1 MNEKRYVTIK
11 EIAKDLNLTLLAGE
25 NGFDNKVSV
34 EMLSRPGVEFA
45 GFLDFY
51 DKDRILLI
59 GSKEFKFLGTLTKK
73 LRIERVENVFKNL
86 PPAAIFSVNVEIPD
100 YFFDLGNKYNIPIL
114 KSKERTTPINSKL
127 YAYLRSNL
135 APRKTL
141 HGTLVDI
148 HGMGT
153 LIIGKS
159 GIGKSE
165 TALELV
171 KRGHIL
177 IADDRVDA
185 YETAPG
191 IIIGEAPNVL
201 KGFIEIRGIGIVNVI
216 QMLGAGS
223 YRENKKIRLVI
234 ELEVWNDKKE
244 YDRLGISGDHYEIF
258 GTTLPKVII
267 PILPGRNNATLVES
281 AAMNEKLK
289 FLGYNAAEDLIKKVN
304 ELANRKVNNN
314 DKEWKL

>member
-1 MNEKRYVTIK
+1 MSEIRSVKIK
-11 EIAKDLNLTLLAGE
+11 KIAKDLNLKLLAGE
-25 NGFDNKVSV
+25 KGINNLVTV

-59 GSKEFKFLGTLTKK
+59 GSKEYKFLGTLEKDLRTK
-73 LRIERVENVFKNL
+73 RVENVLKNL
-86 PPAAIFSVNVEIPD
+86 PPAVVFSINVDIPD
-100 YFFDLGNKYNIPIL
+100 YFITLGNKYNIPIL
-114 KSKERTTPINSKL
+114 KSSERTTPINSKL
-127 YAYLRSNL
+127 YAYLRSAL

-141 HGTLVDI
+141 HGTLLDI

-177 IADDRVDA
+177 IADDRVDV
-185 YETAPG
+185 YEAAPG

-201 KGFIEIRGIGIVNVI
+201 KGFLEIRGIGIVNVM
-216 QMLGAGS
+216 QMFGARS
-223 YRENKKIRLVI
+223 YRENKKVRLVI
-234 ELEVWNDKKE
+234 ELEEWNNKQA
-244 YDRLGISGDHYEIF
+244 YDRLGVSGEHFDVF
-258 GTTLPKVII
+258 GTTLPRVII

-289 FLGYNAAEDLIKKVN
+289 FLGYNAALDLIEKVDK
-304 ELANRKVNNN
+304 LASGNGEN
-314 DKEWKL
+314 DE

>member
-1 MNEKRYVTIK
+1 MTVRNVRVKK
-11 EIAKDLNLTLLAGE
+11 IAKDLNLELIAGE
-25 NGFDNKVSV
+25 KGFNNPVTV

-59 GSKEFKFLGTLTKK
+59 GSKEFKFLGTLEES
-73 LRIERVENVFKNL
+73 LREIRVENVLKQR
-86 PPAAIFSVNVEIPD
+86 PPAVVFSVNVKIPEC
-100 YFFDLGNKYNIPIL
+100 FIKLGNKYDIPIL

-135 APRKTL
+135 APRLTL
-141 HGTLVDI
+141 HGTLLDI
-148 HGMGT
+148 HGLGT

-171 KRGHIL
+171 KRNHIL
-177 IADDRVDA
+177 IADDRVDV
-185 YETAPG
+185 YEAAPG
-191 IIIGEAPNVL
+191 IIIGEAPNIL
-201 KGFIEIRGIGIVNVI
+201 KGFIEIRGIGIVNVM
-216 QMLGAGS
+216 QMFGAGS

-234 ELEVWNDKKE
+234 ELEEWNNQKV
-244 YDRLGISGDHYEIF
+244 YDRLGVSLDTFEIF
-258 GTTLPKVII
+258 GTSLPKISI

-289 FLGYNAAEDLIKKVN
+289 FLGYNAAQELINKVDK
-304 ELANRKVNNN
+304 LAYGKGDN
-314 DKEWKL
+314 DEE